1 MGISH
6 SQVVIATWEEDDW
19 VLVAVETLL
28 FAPPVFLPG
37 KSNGQRSLGDYS
49 PWGCKESDPTEQ
61 LNHHRPD
68 TEFSALC

>member
-37 KSNGQRSLGDYS
+37 KSNGQRSLAG
-49 PWGCKESDPTEQ
+49 
-61 LNHHRPD
+61 
-68 TEFSALC
+68 